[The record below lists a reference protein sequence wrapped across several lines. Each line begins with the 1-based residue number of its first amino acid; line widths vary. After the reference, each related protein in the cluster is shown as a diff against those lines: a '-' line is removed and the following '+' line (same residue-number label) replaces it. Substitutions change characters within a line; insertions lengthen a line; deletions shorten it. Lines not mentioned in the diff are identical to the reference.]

1 MVKTLA
7 LMVLFATS
15 SSFSGTWGGD
25 HYRVYVN
32 NKLVLEQFVH
42 GQKAIPTVQLDQRSP
57 NDQVSV
63 YYSHCGKV
71 GSARHLT
78 VKDAQGKALKTWNF
92 ADGSLDVPMTCRAKD
107 IVSLQ
112 KGSEKLAM
120 YYSAKELPDGK
131 KLVSIVVG
139 KDIVGQP

>member
-1 MVKTLA
+1 MVVKTLA
-7 LMVLFATS
+7 LMALFATT

-32 NKLVLEQFVH
+32 NKLVSEQFVH
-42 GQKAIPTVQLDQRSP
+42 NQKSIPTVQLDQRA

-71 GSARHLT
+71 GVARHLT
-78 VKDAQGKALKTWNF
+78 VKDAGGKALKTWNY
-92 ADGSLDVPMTCRAKD
+92 ADGSLDVPMTCRAKE
-107 IVSLQ
+107 IVELL
-112 KGSEKLAM
+112 KGNERMGL

-131 KLVSIVVG
+131 KLANIVVG
-139 KDIVGQP
+139 KDIVGKP